1 MRTQLL
7 GLGTALAV
15 MLGPVAGPVDAQNYN
30 LRPSFG
36 TVNLNAN
43 FYPDPYVIR
52 VTAGGNVPAERLGGS
67 QCVGSIANAPDVRL
81 NYRAGQGLPLYISA
95 TARSD
100 ITLVVNLPNGRWACN
115 DDFIGTDPGLVF
127 SNPMSGQY
135 DIWIG
140 HYGRGAGVPA
150 QLRISEIPPR

>member
-1 MRTQLL
+1 MKQGVL
-7 GLGTALAV
+7 AAVAVLAV
-15 MLGPVAGPVDAQNYN
+15 TMGPVVAQNYN

-36 TVNLNAN
+36 TVTLNAN

-52 VTAGGNVPAERLGGS
+52 VTAGGSIPAERLGGS
-67 QCVGSIANAPDVRL
+67 QCVGTIAEAPDVRL
-81 NYRAGQGLPLYISA
+81 HYRAGQGLPLYLSA
-95 TARSD
+95 TARAD

-127 SNPMSGQY
+127 PNPMSGQY

-140 HYGRGAGVPA
+140 HYGRGSGVPA